1 MTNGRRPPQLSQV
14 RAYLARLRRPAHVRR
29 DDVLGVRKADQV
41 RVRLLIDVMWP
52 DDKITDLGELA
63 AAQVPVQVTGTDE
76 GAGLFLPGRL
86 MGATPVEATGE

>member
-1 MTNGRRPPQLSQV
+1 M
-14 RAYLARLRRPAHVRR
+14 
-29 DDVLGVRKADQV
+29 

-52 DDKITDLGELA
+52 DTTITDLGELA
-63 AAQVPVQVTGTDE
+63 AAQVAVHVTGTEE